1 MPSKDERHFLS
12 SGSSLWVRVV
22 WEELLWD
29 AWKPWYHEVTLE
41 RKSLPLLH
49 TSCHS
54 IPLVIPPSVYSTVT
68 CSATQGA
75 EITGLNID
83 EGTRRK
89 SSTMKTPY
97 CSSVPWSQDGQLC
110 GCYRQASNSSSW
122 GFSLIRGTFWNH
134 WICVVN
140 IYSKFIILSLLLLLS
155 LFLLP
160 WHGDSSHKY
169 PMVPNGSQGWTPC
182 LSLMFQSNCHWLP
195 CWHCILLSLQECS

>member
-1 MPSKDERHFLS
+1 MHQERELGWDAKQDERHFLT
-12 SGSSLWVRVV
+12 SGFSLWVRVV
-22 WEELLWD
+22 WQELLWD

-68 CSATQGA
+68 CSAIQGA
-75 EITGLNID
+75 EVTGLNID
-83 EGTRRK
+83 EGTRRN

-97 CSSVPWSQDGQLC
+97 CSSRRHKFSSLITRWTALWLLQMGI
-110 GCYRQASNSSSW
+110 YNSSSW
-122 GFSLIRGTFWNH
+122 EFNLIRGTFWNH

-140 IYSKFIILSLLLLLS
+140 IYSKFIILNLLLLLS

-169 PMVPNGSQGWTPC
+169 PMVPNGSRDGHHVF
-182 LSLMFQSNCHWLP
+182 L
-195 CWHCILLSLQECS
+195 